1 VARHRLAQLMGEGKL
16 VPAIHAAIPLAEA
29 PEAHRIIERREQT
42 GKVVLV
48 P

>member
-1 VARHRLAQLMGEGKL
+1 MGEGKL
-16 VPAIHAAIPLAEA
+16 TPEVHAALPLAEA
-29 PEAHRIIERREQT
+29 AEAHRIIEGRKQT